1 MVKHMGE
8 VSIILSRLAE
18 AENRYAEELRKL
30 ASSIRYTAALSAI
43 FTALSKDS
51 EKHAELYESLLKIV
65 GETAQPRIFEE
76 DLKLVSEAIDRHI
89 ETEKKMIEES
99 RKLLDKVED
108 SRFRLLLAAIYEDEV
123 KHHKLLVDVKDKIAK
138 IQALTEEEFWDA
150 VWRDSPWHGTPGG

>member
-1 MVKHMGE
+1 MKHTSE
-8 VSIILSRLAE
+8 IPVILGRLSE
-18 AENRYAEELRKL
+18 AESNYAEELRKL

-51 EKHAELYESLLKIV
+51 EKHAELYESLLKIM
-65 GETAQPRIFEE
+65 GETAQPRLFEE
-76 DLKLVSEAIDRHI
+76 DLKLVSDAIDRHI

-99 RKLLDKVED
+99 RKLLDKIED
-108 SRFRLLLAAIYEDEV
+108 SRIRLLLAAIYEDEV

-138 IQALTEEEFWDA
+138 IQTFTEEEFWDA